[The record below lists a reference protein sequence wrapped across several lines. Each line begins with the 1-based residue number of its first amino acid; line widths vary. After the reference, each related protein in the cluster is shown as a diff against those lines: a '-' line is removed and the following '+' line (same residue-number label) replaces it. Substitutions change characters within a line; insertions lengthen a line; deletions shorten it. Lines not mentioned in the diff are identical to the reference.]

1 MTDDL
6 YELLGVSRDASRDE
20 IRKAYRKL
28 ARKHHPDLNPNDAS
42 AEERFKKVSG
52 AYEVLSD
59 EAKRKLYDELGP
71 DAAKIGYD
79 PEKAEEYRQWKR
91 RMDASQQA
99 GFGGFGGPFGGADY
113 GGAGYGDVD
122 LEDLIG
128 DLFRRQRGGQRR
140 GSDVE
145 ANLRVAFLD
154 AARGTTAHVELARPS
169 GEVSR
174 LAVTIPPGVESGQR
188 LRLSGQGNP
197 GGQGGQAGD
206 LFVRVEV
213 EPHPVFE
220 RDGRDLTLR
229 LPVTLPEAL
238 RGAKVEVPT
247 LDGTV
252 KLQIPSGAQ
261 NGQRMRLRGKGI
273 APRSGPAGDLYVVL
287 ELVAPRGGDEA
298 TRARI
303 AAEMEAL
310 YDADPREELLRRA
323 S

>member
-6 YELLGVSRDASRDE
+6 YDVLGVARDASHDD

-28 ARKHHPDLNPNDAS
+28 ARKHHPDLNPDDPA
-42 AEERFKKVSG
+42 AEERFKRVSA
-52 AYEVLSD
+52 AYEVLSHA
-59 EAKRKLYDELGP
+59 EKRKLYDELGP

-91 RMDASQQA
+91 RMDAAQGA
-99 GFGGFGGPFGGADY
+99 GYGGFPGGFDVGGFG
-113 GGAGYGDVD
+113 GDVD

-128 DLFRRQRGGQRR
+128 DLFRRQRGGPRR

-145 ANLRVAFLD
+145 ASLRVSFLD
-154 AARGTTAHVELARPS
+154 AARGTTAHVELPR
-169 GEVSR
+169 GRGDVSR

-188 LRLSGQGNP
+188 LRLAGQGNP
-197 GGQGGQAGD
+197 GGQGGAAGD
-206 LFVRVEV
+206 LYVRVEV

-220 RDGRDLTLR
+220 REGHDLRLTL
-229 LPVTLPEAL
+229 PITLPEAL

-247 LDGTV
+247 LEGTV
-252 KLQIPSGAQ
+252 KLSVPAGAQ
-261 NGQRMRLRGKGI
+261 NGQRLRLRGKGI
-273 APRSGPAGDLYVVL
+273 APRRGAPGDLYVEL

-303 AAEMEAL
+303 AAELEAL
-310 YDADPREELLRRA
+310 YDGDPREELLRRA

>member
-99 GFGGFGGPFGGADY
+99 GFGGFGGPFGGAGY

-298 TRARI
+298 DR
-303 AAEMEAL
+303 
-310 YDADPREELLRRA
+310 
-323 S
+323 